1 MTEII
6 YKLDPE
12 GTKVPPPPADA
23 AAARARLLEGNRG
36 FVNVFTEP
44 QVVHVS
50 SSSIGIGP
58 GDGPPVQRPFASI
71 LSCSDARV
79 PLELIFR
86 CGSNEL
92 FVVRV
97 AGNVPGSECLGSLEY
112 AAATMGE
119 SIKLNVVL
127 GHTGCGAVTA
137 AVDTYFDVR
146 NYPESPALRAVVDR
160 IMPAVRTADSAL
172 QRVYGGST
180 RTDEAGRNALVEAS
194 VILNVALSAMTV
206 RDDLK
211 EPVEYGIFDL
221 KTRETTLTAP
231 PADADA
237 FVALAEEVAASDLI
251 KQLLGA

>member
-1 MTEII
+1 MTEIVFR
-6 YKLDPE
+6 LDPD

-23 AAARARLLEGNRG
+23 AAARVRLLEGNRG

-44 QVVHVS
+44 QIVHVAS
-50 SSSIGIGP
+50 SSVGIGP
-58 GDGPPVQRPFASI
+58 GDAPPVQRPFASI

-79 PLELIFR
+79 PLELVFR

-119 SIKLNVVL
+119 SIRLTVVL

-146 NYPESPALRAVVDR
+146 NYPGSPALRAVVDR
-160 IMPAVRTADSAL
+160 IMPAVRTADAAL
-172 QRVYGGST
+172 QRAHGGST
-180 RTDEAGRNALVEAS
+180 RMDSSGRSALIEAS
-194 VILNVALSAMTV
+194 VILNAALSAMTV
-206 RDDLK
+206 RDDLN

-221 KTRETTLTAP
+221 KTREASLTAP

-237 FVALAEEVAASDLI
+237 FVGLADEVAVSDPI

>member
-6 YKLDPE
+6 YRFDRE
-12 GTKVPPPPADA
+12 GTKAPAPPADA
-23 AAARARLLEGNRG
+23 AAAEARLLEGNRG
-36 FVNVFTEP
+36 FVNLFTEP
-44 QVVHVS
+44 QIVHVAPS
-50 SSSIGIGP
+50 SLGIGP
-58 GDGPPVQRPFASI
+58 DGEAPAQRPFASI

-97 AGNVPGSECLGSLEY
+97 AGNVAGAECLGSLEY
-112 AAATMGE
+112 ASATMGE

-146 NYPESPALRAVVDR
+146 NYPTSPALRAVVDR
-160 IMPAVRTADSAL
+160 ILPAVRTADAAL
-172 QRVYGGST
+172 QKVHGGST
-180 RTDEAGRNALVEAS
+180 RMDAGGRSALIEAS
-194 VILNVALSAMTV
+194 IILNVALSAMTV
-206 RDDLK
+206 RDALK
-211 EPVEYGIFDL
+211 EPVECGVFDL

-237 FVALAEEVAASDLI
+237 FAGLADEVAGSDPI
-251 KQLLGA
+251 QQLLGA